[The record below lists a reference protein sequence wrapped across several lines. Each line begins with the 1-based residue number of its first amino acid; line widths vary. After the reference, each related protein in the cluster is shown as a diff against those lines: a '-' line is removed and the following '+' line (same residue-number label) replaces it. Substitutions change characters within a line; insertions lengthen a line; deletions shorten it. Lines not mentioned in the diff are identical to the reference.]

1 MCTSSNIVH
10 VSGVV
15 SGSASVLNR
24 PHPADVFRWIRSRE
38 RSPGGGHG
46 WRDSTS
52 ARTHRNDSPPE
63 NTHTHTKRRHRESEW
78 TETQRTQEQQMLF
91 SHKLLINAK
100 ANWRSICLQTE
111 DSTVFH
117 SHDRLKQTEEDRRR
131 NSLMEEHAH
140 FPFYA
145 TWIQFLSFLLI
156 YNTHCCYLWAILN
169 IMHPLFFLLLSI
181 LVSLLC
187 FLFDIPWRGRRT
199 FALLFLSI

>member
-1 MCTSSNIVH
+1 MGGETPHLHAHTQKRFTSWKH
-10 VSGVV
+10 
-15 SGSASVLNR
+15 
-24 PHPADVFRWIRSRE
+24 
-38 RSPGGGHG
+38 
-46 WRDSTS
+46 
-52 ARTHRNDSPPE
+52 
-63 NTHTHTKRRHRESEW
+63 THTHTKQRHRESEW